1 MIKPEWGTKHQCP
14 KCGTRFYDLKLAP
27 EGDVQTLEE
36 VTCISCENVWR
47 PELILKSKQ
56 SMPFEQQK
64 ADAPA
69 EADAI
74 DPIEEAAEDLEIDE
88 IGDDSTGDVSL
99 DDDSAD
105 IEDVIDPNSVE
116 D

>member
-1 MIKPEWGTKHQCP
+1 MIKPEWGTKQQCP
-14 KCGTRFYDLKLAP
+14 KCGVRFYDLKPAP
-27 EGDVQTLEE
+27 DAEVHVLDE
-36 VTCISCENVWR
+36 VTCISCANIWR

-64 ADAPA
+64 AEVAV
-69 EADAI
+69 EATADG
-74 DPIEEAAEDLEIDE
+74 DAAEVVDDLEIED

-99 DDDSAD
+99 DDDDAD